1 MSEFIFIVYFC
12 FDNIQQG
19 QFLCWCFSTCC
30 LYLYHCNQCPDQY
43 LKYRDAAF
51 TAQKKKQYNDNESK
65 KGAPLC
71 CLCGLKSCTMK
82 DSSEGAFLLH
92 LNRAATRTNN
102 PLNLQHLLA
111 GQVHLDFGGAD
122 VCVPS

>member
-1 MSEFIFIVYFC
+1 
-12 FDNIQQG
+12 
-19 QFLCWCFSTCC
+19 
-30 LYLYHCNQCPDQY
+30 
-43 LKYRDAAF
+43 
-51 TAQKKKQYNDNESK
+51 
-65 KGAPLC
+65 
-71 CLCGLKSCTMK
+71 MK

-122 VCVPS
+122 VCVPSWHCDHKFDSLWLGQIV